1 VEWLPSSVATLPW
14 LKGYD
19 IIETLLGEGSEN
31 DSGKA
36 SGKAFRTSASRVS
49 HLPVLSARTSR
60 HHPFVS
66 YFSPETLPYFHRRYP
81 AVRLNTSWHF
91 NPRKHARFIPFRKER
106 ERERERKKLR
116 AGRAAEALRLNYK
129 RKKIYNPRMKFMHFA
144 LSIVK
149 GCVDLSPVSSS
160 LVESHFLASSCW
172 KR

>member
-1 VEWLPSSVATLPW
+1 MEWLPSSVATLPW

-106 ERERERKKLR
+106 EREREKEIESRTC
-116 AGRAAEALRLNYK
+116 G
-129 RKKIYNPRMKFMHFA
+129 
-144 LSIVK
+144 
-149 GCVDLSPVSSS
+149 GGSPVE
-160 LVESHFLASSCW
+160 L
-172 KR
+172 